1 VSVVLSDSAR
11 EFTGATGL
19 EPATSGVIGR
29 SRPHQADQ
37 ESPGICSMKQGVSPD
52 CLRRLPGV
60 RGSLRRPRA
69 GCARDGFSPR
79 QAPIGDRGL
88 AGPVIGD

>member
-37 ESPGICSMKQGVSPD
+37 ELPGICSMSRAFLRTACGDYPGSAGASGDLVRDVRGMGSRPA
-52 CLRRLPGV
+52 RRLSGTVGWP
-60 RGSLRRPRA
+60 
-69 GCARDGFSPR
+69 
-79 QAPIGDRGL
+79 AP
-88 AGPVIGD
+88 